1 VPDRLELSYVLPVR
15 HDVEG
20 DDAELTAYLEW
31 LGGVVELLVLDGSPP
46 PVLAAHRR
54 AWSQTAAVH
63 VPPHPWYTF
72 ANGKVDGVLTGLDLA
87 THERVVIADED
98 VRWDEPALR
107 RAADLLEQADVVRP
121 QNFFDPLPWH
131 ARWDTARSLLNR
143 AFGADYPGTLGVRRS
158 TLLAAGGYDG
168 DAMFENLELLR
179 TVRAAGGTDA
189 SPLDLYV
196 RRLPPTTRQFWSQR
210 ARQAYDDFAQ
220 PPRLMA
226 TLAVLPTIGWALARR
241 RPAPLLAAV
250 AVSVAVAEKG
260 RRRARGVHVFPA
272 SCSLMAPFWL
282 VERAVCS
289 WLAVANR
296 VVWGGCR
303 YRGRTMY
310 LAATPTRVLRRRLA
324 AGPEGRL
331 RHYRGATAQ
340 SGSSVS

>member
-1 VPDRLELSYVLPVR
+1 MELSYVLPVR

-20 DDAELTAYLEW
+20 DDAELTAYLEC

-46 PVLAAHRR
+46 PVFDAHRR
-54 AWSQTAAVH
+54 AWDEPASVH
-63 VPPHPWYTF
+63 VPPHPWYAF
-72 ANGKVDGVLTGLDLA
+72 ANGKVDGVLTGLELA
-87 THERVVIADED
+87 THDRVVIADED
-98 VRWDEPALR
+98 VRWDEAALR
-107 RAADLLEQADVVRP
+107 RAADLLEHVDVVRP

-168 DAMFENLELLR
+168 NAMFENLELLR

-220 PPRLMA
+220 PPRLVA
-226 TLAVLPTIGWALARR
+226 TLALLPAMGWALARR
-241 RPAPLLAAV
+241 RAAPLVAAAAV
-250 AVSVAVAEKG
+250 SIAVAETG
-260 RRRARGVHVFPA
+260 RRRAGGVHVFGA
-272 SCSLMAPFWL
+272 SCSLMAPLWL
-282 VERAVCS
+282 AERALCS
-289 WLAVANR
+289 WLAMAIR
-296 VVWGGCR
+296 AVWGGCR
-303 YRGRTMY
+303 YRGRTVY

-331 RHYRGATAQ
+331 RHYRGVAAQ
-340 SGSSVS
+340 SGSSDS